1 MNKFAV
7 IQTGGK
13 QYIVEEGQ
21 EIKVEKLATDVGG
34 AIEFDALL
42 VSDAD
47 GSQTQL
53 GNPIVSG
60 IKVKAT
66 VLTQGRGKK
75 ILVVKYK
82 PKVRYRRHVG
92 HRQPFTK
99 VKIDKIT
106 A

>member
-1 MNKFAV
+1 MSKFTV

-21 EIKVEKLATDVGG
+21 EINIEKLTNKVGDCV
-34 AIEFDALL
+34 EFDVLL

-47 GSQTQL
+47 GSHTQL

-60 IKVKAT
+60 VKVKAT

-99 VKIDKIT
+99 VKIDKI
-106 A
+106 AA